1 MFVQNENKTV
11 SRDTGYMFYSEPTSS
26 ASRLPDQLCSA
37 HSTLTLLKSCPSLLQ
52 TSVMSVENSKES
64 LYICNINCTAALST
78 IGFLQFVY
86 GSVAGT
92 APVRR

>member
-26 ASRLPDQLCSA
+26 ASLLPDQLCSA
-37 HSTLTLLKSCPSLLQ
+37 HSTLTLLKSCSSLLQ
-52 TSVMSVENSKES
+52 TSAMSVENSKES
-64 LYICNINCTAALST
+64 LYICNSTAALGI

-86 GSVAGT
+86 RSVAAT